1 MAVIAFRLDGGA
13 AIGSGHLVRC
23 GALGEA
29 LQDLG
34 HQVIFLC
41 RNPLPKVPPFPI
53 RYFAPPLPAPPPGQY
68 GVQDISDELPA
79 LQRTLEED
87 RIDCLIVDHY
97 GAVEDYLSALQ
108 GQVGLL
114 AALDDI
120 HPHPFPV
127 DLVLNGN
134 VYAEELSYPEADS
147 ALLGPIYLPLRRE
160 FRDVSPKPIHSQA
173 RRIYITSGGAD
184 PLGFCRTALE
194 WISAAGAE
202 ARDIFVIAGSGFTP
216 AYLEELAADPLKPTL
231 IQQANMRACME
242 DADLFITSAGSTLY
256 ELAACGTPSLSCILT
271 ENQAQL
277 ALRMGEQGCT
287 HCLGPLKEVSTVQAI
302 EALSCLLRTQELRRE
317 MRHRMNGCIFSTGA
331 ETVANYLHQRITHG
345 RAIGKGEIFST
356 PQFICRGI
364 TFADSSQISLWR
376 SNPDL
381 IRFFSNPEP
390 VSLEMQQRW
399 FLQSYLT
406 DGNRFDFLVLA
417 AGTKEPVGFV
427 GASHIDYDKGSCYLG
442 YAIAQDSW
450 RGRRCASELVSSLIT
465 FLCRSLGIHTF
476 FAVVHREN
484 FPSCRLVTRLG
495 FSPMGREGDFITYRK
510 IDFHYKDG

>member
-256 ELAACGTPSLSCILT
+256 ELAACGTPSICCALT
-271 ENQAQL
+271 DNQVPIAYAMDRGGYTHFIGWFSDKDIVSASN
-277 ALRMGEQGCT
+277 ALEELLEDPNRRMQMSYCA
-287 HCLGPLKEVSTVQAI
+287 KRS
-302 EALSCLLRTQELRRE
+302 
-317 MRHRMNGCIFSTGA
+317 FSGRGA
-331 ETVANYLHQRITHG
+331 ENAARVISQLLSQK
-345 RAIGKGEIFST
+345 KG
-356 PQFICRGI
+356 Q
-364 TFADSSQISLWR
+364 
-376 SNPDL
+376 
-381 IRFFSNPEP
+381 
-390 VSLEMQQRW
+390 
-399 FLQSYLT
+399 T
-406 DGNRFDFLVLA
+406 D
-417 AGTKEPVGFV
+417 
-427 GASHIDYDKGSCYLG
+427 
-442 YAIAQDSW
+442 
-450 RGRRCASELVSSLIT
+450 
-465 FLCRSLGIHTF
+465 
-476 FAVVHREN
+476 EN
-484 FPSCRLVTRLG
+484 FV
-495 FSPMGREGDFITYRK
+495 FDK
-510 IDFHYKDG
+510 Q